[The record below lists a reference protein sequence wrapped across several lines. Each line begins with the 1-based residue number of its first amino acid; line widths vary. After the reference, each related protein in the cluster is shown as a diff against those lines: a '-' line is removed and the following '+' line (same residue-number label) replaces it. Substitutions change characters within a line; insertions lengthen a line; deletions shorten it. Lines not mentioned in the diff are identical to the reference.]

1 MNVNLGDYYEMKLRN
16 LIAKGIASNKT
27 EAMRMAITAYE
38 RQIEDEEAQMVIDR
52 VAEEKAVLGGKKEKT
67 ISLDEFFKK
76 HGIDKNKI

>member
-52 VAEEKAVLGGKKEKT
+52 VNEEKAALGGKEEKWYT
-67 ISLDEFFKK
+67 LDEVFKQNK
-76 HGIDKNKI
+76 IDKSKL